1 MSGNLVGN
9 LKTRMGLIDR
19 FIKWFRDSPARRK
32 FINDFND
39 KAREEFQ
46 MLSVDTLLEAKACS
60 GNSDSSYRH
69 ELSAPVIFSGI
80 AIEAKAG
87 TEIPI
92 DDIILIGKIILSNQ
106 VLVRRMFVLH
116 WDTLIVR
123 DIRTDKFVDWR
134 IRDFMSFGGLLNE
147 RR

>member
-1 MSGNLVGN
+1 
-9 LKTRMGLIDR
+9 MGLIDR
-19 FIKWFRDSPARRK
+19 FIKWFRDSAERRR
-32 FINDFND
+32 FINEFNAN
-39 KAREEFQ
+39 ARDAFQ
-46 MLSVDTLLEAKACS
+46 SLSVDTLMEAKACS

-123 DIRTDKFVDWR
+123 DTRTGKFVDWR
-134 IRDFMSFGGLLNE
+134 IRDFMSFGGLLDE
-147 RR
+147 RS

>member
-1 MSGNLVGN
+1 
-9 LKTRMGLIDR
+9 MGLIDR
-19 FIKWFRDSPARRK
+19 FIKWFRDSAERRR
-32 FINDFND
+32 FINEFN
-39 KAREEFQ
+39 ANAIGAFQ
-46 MLSVDTLLEAKACS
+46 SLSVDTLMEARACS

-87 TEIPI
+87 TEIPL
-92 DDIILIGKIILSNQ
+92 DDIILIGKIIFSNQ

-123 DIRTDKFVDWR
+123 DTRTGKYIDWR
-134 IRDFMSFGGLLNE
+134 IRDFVNFGGLLDE

>member
-1 MSGNLVGN
+1 
-9 LKTRMGLIDR
+9 MGLIDR
-19 FIKWFRDSPARRK
+19 FIKWFRDSAERRR
-32 FINDFND
+32 FINEFNAN
-39 KAREEFQ
+39 ARDAFQ
-46 MLSVDTLLEAKACS
+46 SLSVDTLMEAKACS

-123 DIRTDKFVDWR
+123 DIRTDKVVDWR

>member
-1 MSGNLVGN
+1 
-9 LKTRMGLIDR
+9 MGLIDR
-19 FIKWFRDSPARRK
+19 FIKWFRDSAERK
-32 FINDFND
+32 RFINEFNAN
-39 KAREEFQ
+39 ARGAFQ
-46 MLSVDTLLEAKACS
+46 SLSVDTLLEAKVCS

-69 ELSAPVIFSGI
+69 ELSAPFMFSGI

-87 TEIPI
+87 TEIPV

-123 DIRTDKFVDWR
+123 DTRTGKFVDWR

>member
-1 MSGNLVGN
+1 
-9 LKTRMGLIDR
+9 MGLIDR
-19 FIKWFRDSPARRK
+19 FIKWFRDSAERRR
-32 FINDFND
+32 FINEFNAN
-39 KAREEFQ
+39 ARGAFQ
-46 MLSVDTLLEAKACS
+46 SLSVDTLMEARACS

-87 TEIPI
+87 TEIPV

-106 VLVRRMFVLH
+106 VLVRKMFVLH
-116 WDTLIVR
+116 WDTLIIR
-123 DIRTDKFVDWR
+123 DTRTGKFVDWR
-134 IRDFMSFGGLLNE
+134 IRDFMNFGGLLDE

>member
-1 MSGNLVGN
+1 
-9 LKTRMGLIDR
+9 MGLLDR
-19 FIKWFRDSPARRK
+19 FIKWFKDSAERRR
-32 FINDFND
+32 FINEFNNN
-39 KAREEFQ
+39 ASVAFQ
-46 MLSVDTLLEAKACS
+46 SLSVDTLLEAKSCS

-69 ELSAPVIFSGI
+69 ELSAPFMFSGI

-87 TEIPI
+87 TQIPV

-123 DIRTDKFVDWR
+123 DTRTEKFVDWR
-134 IRDFMSFGGLLNE
+134 IRDFMSFGGLLYE

>member
-1 MSGNLVGN
+1 
-9 LKTRMGLIDR
+9 MGLIDR

-32 FINDFND
+32 FINEFNER
-39 KAREEFQ
+39 AREEFQ

-60 GNSDSSYRH
+60 GNSDNSYRH
-69 ELSAPVIFSGI
+69 ELSAPVIFSGF

-87 TEIPI
+87 TQIPV

-123 DIRTDKFVDWR
+123 DTRTGKFVDWR
-134 IRDFMSFGGLLNE
+134 IRDFMSFGGLIDE

>member
-1 MSGNLVGN
+1 
-9 LKTRMGLIDR
+9 MGLIDR
-19 FIKWFRDSPARRK
+19 FIKWFRDSAERRR
-32 FINDFND
+32 FINEFNAN
-39 KAREEFQ
+39 ARGAFQ
-46 MLSVDTLLEAKACS
+46 SLSVDTLMEARACS

-87 TEIPI
+87 TEIPV

-123 DIRTDKFVDWR
+123 DTRTGKFVDWR

>member
-1 MSGNLVGN
+1 
-9 LKTRMGLIDR
+9 MGLIDR

-87 TEIPI
+87 TEIPV

-106 VLVRRMFVLH
+106 MLVRKMFVLH

>member
-1 MSGNLVGN
+1 
-9 LKTRMGLIDR
+9 MGLIDR
-19 FIKWFRDSPARRK
+19 FIKWFRDSAERK
-32 FINDFND
+32 RFINEFNAN
-39 KAREEFQ
+39 ARGAFQ
-46 MLSVDTLLEAKACS
+46 SLSVDTLLEAKACS

-69 ELSAPVIFSGI
+69 ELSAPFMFSGI
-80 AIEAKAG
+80 AIDAKAG
-87 TEIPI
+87 TEIPV

-123 DIRTDKFVDWR
+123 DTRTGKFVDWR

>member
-1 MSGNLVGN
+1 
-9 LKTRMGLIDR
+9 MGLLDR
-19 FIKWFRDSPARRK
+19 FIKWFKDSAERRR
-32 FINDFND
+32 FISEFN
-39 KAREEFQ
+39 ANAIGAFQ
-46 MLSVDTLLEAKACS
+46 SLSVDTLLEAKACS
-60 GNSDSSYRH
+60 GNSDNSYRH
-69 ELSAPVIFSGI
+69 ELSAPFMFSGI

-87 TEIPI
+87 SEIPV

-123 DIRTDKFVDWR
+123 DTRTGKFVDWR
-134 IRDFMSFGGLLNE
+134 IRDFMSFCGLLNE

>member
-1 MSGNLVGN
+1 
-9 LKTRMGLIDR
+9 MGLIDR
-19 FIKWFRDSPARRK
+19 FIKWFRDSAERK
-32 FINDFND
+32 RFINEFNAN
-39 KAREEFQ
+39 ARGAFQ
-46 MLSVDTLLEAKACS
+46 SLSVDTLLEAKACS

-69 ELSAPVIFSGI
+69 ELSAPFMFSGI

-87 TEIPI
+87 TEIPV
-92 DDIILIGKIILSNQ
+92 DDIIIIGKIILSNQ

-123 DIRTDKFVDWR
+123 DTRTGKFVDWR

>member
-1 MSGNLVGN
+1 
-9 LKTRMGLIDR
+9 MGLIDR
-19 FIKWFRDSPARRK
+19 FIKWFRDSAERRR
-32 FINDFND
+32 FINEFNANAID
-39 KAREEFQ
+39 AFQ
-46 MLSVDTLLEAKACS
+46 SLSVDTLMEAKACS

>member
-1 MSGNLVGN
+1 
-9 LKTRMGLIDR
+9 MGLIDR
-19 FIKWFRDSPARRK
+19 FIKWFRDSAERRR
-32 FINDFND
+32 FINEFNAN
-39 KAREEFQ
+39 ARDAFQ
-46 MLSVDTLLEAKACS
+46 SLSVDTLMEAKACS

-87 TEIPI
+87 TEIPV

-106 VLVRRMFVLH
+106 VLVRRMFILH

-123 DIRTDKFVDWR
+123 DTRTGKFVDWR
-134 IRDFMSFGGLLNE
+134 IRDFMNFGGLLDE

>member
-1 MSGNLVGN
+1 
-9 LKTRMGLIDR
+9 MGLIDR
-19 FIKWFRDSPARRK
+19 FIKWFRDSAERRR
-32 FINDFND
+32 FINEFNAN
-39 KAREEFQ
+39 ARDAFQ
-46 MLSVDTLLEAKACS
+46 SLSVDTLMEAKACS

-80 AIEAKAG
+80 SIEAKAG

>member
-1 MSGNLVGN
+1 
-9 LKTRMGLIDR
+9 MGLIDR

-32 FINDFND
+32 FINEFND

-60 GNSDSSYRH
+60 GNSDNSYRH

-87 TEIPI
+87 TQIPV

-106 VLVRRMFVLH
+106 VLVRKMFILH

-123 DIRTDKFVDWR
+123 DTRTGKFVDWR
-134 IRDFMSFGGLLNE
+134 IRDFMNFGGLLND

>member
-1 MSGNLVGN
+1 
-9 LKTRMGLIDR
+9 MGLIDR
-19 FIKWFRDSPARRK
+19 FIKWFRDSAERRR
-32 FINDFND
+32 FINEFN
-39 KAREEFQ
+39 ANAIGAFQ
-46 MLSVDTLLEAKACS
+46 SLSVDTLMEARACS
-60 GNSDSSYRH
+60 GNPDSSYRH
-69 ELSAPVIFSGI
+69 ELSAPLFLSGI

-87 TEIPI
+87 TEIPV

-123 DIRTDKFVDWR
+123 DTRTGKFVDWR
-134 IRDFMSFGGLLNE
+134 IRDFMNFGGLLDE

>member
-1 MSGNLVGN
+1 
-9 LKTRMGLIDR
+9 MGLIDK
-19 FIKWFRDSPARRK
+19 FIKWFRDSAERRK
-32 FINDFND
+32 FINEFNNS
-39 KAREEFQ
+39 AMGAFRS
-46 MLSVDTLLEAKACS
+46 LSVDTLLEAKACS
-60 GNSDSSYRH
+60 GNPDSSYRH
-69 ELSAPVIFSGI
+69 ELSAPLFLSGI

-87 TEIPI
+87 TEIPV
-92 DDIILIGKIILSNQ
+92 DDVILIGKIILSNQ

-123 DIRTDKFVDWR
+123 DTRNDKSVDWR

>member
-1 MSGNLVGN
+1 
-9 LKTRMGLIDR
+9 MGLIDR
-19 FIKWFRDSPARRK
+19 FIKWFRDSAERRR
-32 FINDFND
+32 FINEFNAN
-39 KAREEFQ
+39 ARDAFQ
-46 MLSVDTLLEAKACS
+46 SLSVDTLMEAKACS

-106 VLVRRMFVLH
+106 VLVRRMFVLD

-123 DIRTDKFVDWR
+123 DIRTDEFVDWR

>member
-1 MSGNLVGN
+1 
-9 LKTRMGLIDR
+9 MGLIDR
-19 FIKWFRDSPARRK
+19 FIKWFRDSAERRR
-32 FINDFND
+32 FINEFNAN
-39 KAREEFQ
+39 ARYAFQ
-46 MLSVDTLLEAKACS
+46 SLSVDTLMEAKACS

-134 IRDFMSFGGLLNE
+134 IRDFVSFGGLLNE

>member
-1 MSGNLVGN
+1 
-9 LKTRMGLIDR
+9 MGLIDR
-19 FIKWFRDSPARRK
+19 FIKWFRDSAERRR
-32 FINDFND
+32 FINEFNAN
-39 KAREEFQ
+39 ARDAFQ
-46 MLSVDTLLEAKACS
+46 SLSVDTLMEAKACS

-106 VLVRRMFVLH
+106 VLVRRMFVLD

>member
-1 MSGNLVGN
+1 
-9 LKTRMGLIDR
+9 MGLIDR
-19 FIKWFRDSPARRK
+19 FSKWFRDSAERRR
-32 FINDFND
+32 FINEFNAN
-39 KAREEFQ
+39 ARDAFQ
-46 MLSVDTLLEAKACS
+46 SLSVDTLMEAKACS

>member
-1 MSGNLVGN
+1 
-9 LKTRMGLIDR
+9 MGLIDR
-19 FIKWFRDSPARRK
+19 FIKWFRDSAERK
-32 FINDFND
+32 RFINEFNAN
-39 KAREEFQ
+39 ARGAFQ
-46 MLSVDTLLEAKACS
+46 SLSVDTLLEAKACS

-69 ELSAPVIFSGI
+69 ELSAPFMFSGI

-87 TEIPI
+87 SEIPV

-123 DIRTDKFVDWR
+123 DTRTGKFVDWR
-134 IRDFMSFGGLLNE
+134 IRDFMSFGGLLNN
-147 RR
+147 RW

>member
-1 MSGNLVGN
+1 
-9 LKTRMGLIDR
+9 MGLIDR
-19 FIKWFRDSPARRK
+19 FIKWFRDSAERRRFIKEFNANARG
-32 FINDFND
+32 
-39 KAREEFQ
+39 AFQ
-46 MLSVDTLLEAKACS
+46 SLSVDTLLEAKACS

-87 TEIPI
+87 TEIPV
-92 DDIILIGKIILSNQ
+92 DDIIIIGKIILSNQ
-106 VLVRRMFVLH
+106 VLVRRMFILH

-123 DIRTDKFVDWR
+123 DTRTGKFVDWR
-134 IRDFMSFGGLLNE
+134 IRDFMNFGGLLDE

>member
-1 MSGNLVGN
+1 
-9 LKTRMGLIDR
+9 MGLIDR
-19 FIKWFRDSPARRK
+19 FIKWFRDSAERRR
-32 FINDFND
+32 FINEFNAN
-39 KAREEFQ
+39 ARDAFQ
-46 MLSVDTLLEAKACS
+46 SLSVDTLMEAKACS

-69 ELSAPVIFSGI
+69 ELSAPAIFSGI

-147 RR
+147 RW

>member
-1 MSGNLVGN
+1 MQN
-9 LKTRMGLIDR
+9 LIDR
-19 FIKWFRDSPARRK
+19 FIKWFRDSAERRR
-32 FINDFND
+32 FINEFNAN
-39 KAREEFQ
+39 ARDAFQ
-46 MLSVDTLLEAKACS
+46 SLSVDTLMEAKACS

-134 IRDFMSFGGLLNE
+134 IRDFMNFGGLLNE

>member
-1 MSGNLVGN
+1 
-9 LKTRMGLIDR
+9 MGLIDR
-19 FIKWFRDSPARRK
+19 FIKWFRDSAERRR
-32 FINDFND
+32 FIN
-39 KAREEFQ
+39 Q
-46 MLSVDTLLEAKACS
+46 SLSVDTLMEAKACS

-87 TEIPI
+87 TEIPL

-123 DIRTDKFVDWR
+123 DTRTGKFVDWR

-147 RR
+147 RS